1 MRKPKKIVISP
12 AKKGTYT
19 ARAKS
24 NHHTV
29 VQQARIDTGNH
40 SKASAAV
47 KKQAQFALN
56 ARKFNH

>member
-1 MRKPKKIVISP
+1 MRSPKKIAIKPSR
-12 AKKGTYT
+12 KGTYT
-19 ARAKS
+19 ARAKR

-40 SKASAAV
+40 SKATATV

-56 ARKFNH
+56 AQKFKH